1 MTIQNDTRVSDSHC
15 YFAKLLIALELR
27 RTHGTVFTA
36 AFLRQY
42 EHEIA
47 HAVAVCAERL
57 QAEQRELNDLPKKE
71 ALPQRPRR
79 GKGC

>member
-1 MTIQNDTRVSDSHC
+1 MTIQHDAVASDSHC

-27 RTHGTVFTA
+27 RTHGIVFTA

-47 HAVAVCAERL
+47 HAVSICGERL
-57 QAEQRELNDLPKKE
+57 RAIRDE
-71 ALPQRPRR
+71 RPDI
-79 GKGC
+79 